1 MDYLK
6 YDTGTGEEKNWL
18 VEEAVFSAAYLG
30 KCESIFCQGNGYLC
44 QRSALEERY
53 VGETRGLFVTGTFD
67 LFSPQEVTELPNLP
81 DMTRIKLL
89 LNGERF
95 SMETGTLR
103 NFRRVLNLKNGL
115 VARSVEWESPKG
127 HRYALSFER
136 FVAMDNE
143 HLLGGRMRVTPLN
156 IMVKKDDNR
165 VGIGAKGMSG
175 EGYKG
180 HSFWKPHGSG
190 SAAVPMT
197 RRRIGIKL
205 ATSSIRTSIKSMWTT
220 MPIPIIWRPIT

>member
-1 MDYLK
+1 MDVK
-6 YDTGTGEEKNWL
+6 VDSEEEYHQL
-18 VEEAVFSAAYLG
+18 
-30 KCESIFCQGNGYLC
+30 
-44 QRSALEERY
+44 AL
-53 VGETRGLFVTGTFD
+53 
-67 LFSPQEVTELPNLP
+67 
-81 DMTRIKLL
+81 
-89 LNGERF
+89 RF
-95 SMETGTLR
+95 
-103 NFRRVLNLKNGL
+103 
-115 VARSVEWESPKG
+115 
-127 HRYALSFER
+127 ALYH
-136 FVAMDNE
+136 M
-143 HLLGGRMRVTPLN
+143 N

-205 ATSSIRTSIKSMWTT
+205 ATSSVRTSIKSMWTT